1 MEDFLSNLER
11 YKMEPDLYHTEEMS
25 ETIYGY
31 DDKSLKRTFL
41 TNNVQDTS
49 IVLTIHNSRHL
60 TLHHI
65 CVDGGMVT
73 YGLEDYVGDGM
84 IRGRFDSMLFTD
96 SLLILVEYKTESTS
110 ERDGGRWK
118 TFSKG
123 MKQIQD
129 YYLVLKAF
137 FEKDGITINNYY
149 KDSQIIP
156 FICMPNLPELKPR
169 VNHQRQNNMEQ
180 FRLATGLK
188 LQYGMDYTISNNN
201 V

>member
-1 MEDFLSNLER
+1 MEDFLNALDR
-11 YKMEPDLYHTEEMS
+11 YKMEPDLYHSEE
-25 ETIYGY
+25 TNDTLYGY

-41 TNNVQDTS
+41 VKQVQNIS
-49 IVLTIHNSRHL
+49 KVLTIHNLDSS

-73 YGLEDYVGDGM
+73 YGLEDYVGDGE

-96 SLLILVEYKTESTS
+96 SLLILVEYKTDSTS
-110 ERDGGRWK
+110 DQDGGRWK

-123 MKQIQD
+123 MSQIQD
-129 YYLVLKAF
+129 YYLVLKSF
-137 FEKDGITINNYY
+137 FLNDGDSINNYFP
-149 KDSQIIP
+149 DSRIIP

-169 VNHQRQNNMEQ
+169 VNHQRLNNMEQ

-188 LQYGMDYTISNNN
+188 LQYGMEYTILRQ
-201 V
+201 